1 MPQESSSLNPVA
13 SGSTTPHGPTAL
25 TTSMETAA
33 RTAGLTIL
41 SVQAGA
47 DFHGEQTTCFTFGLH
62 SGTEQARTLRLE
74 LSHGFDF
81 NQPALLPEMTNYLRD
96 AVLRLRNPRPD
107 CYVTQAGLPI
117 RFDSFAWP
125 FHRSTS
131 GADTYLV
138 HGIAHLED
146 GTGSPLHAKI
156 AASMTVTFADI
167 VPAPEQP
174 YAESFIYNAVRKTLD
189 QGQMEMV
196 KSGNRQ
202 PVMITTRYYSRWQK
216 KFMFRDSDA
225 SSRRDF
231 LALKLYWL
239 SGILGD
245 NQPVW
250 IADPIDAQYLNT
262 TAEELRAAAELTRE
276 GLAQPDADAQFVAA
290 TPQLLERGDQY
301 RAMLAEALA
310 LTKPEFNEEMRHGHT
325 NM

>member
-1 MPQESSSLNPVA
+1 MTESSTHSMTLPL
-13 SGSTTPHGPTAL
+13 TAAI
-25 TTSMETAA
+25 ETASKN
-33 RTAGLTIL
+33 AGLTIL
-41 SVQAGA
+41 SVNTGA
-47 DFHGEQTTCFTFGLH
+47 DFNGEPTTRFTFGLH
-62 SGTEQARTLRLE
+62 ADTAADRTLKLE
-74 LSHGFDF
+74 LTHSFDF
-81 NQPALLPEMTNYLRD
+81 NQPSLLPEMTNYLRG
-96 AVLRLRNPRPD
+96 AALRLRNPRPD
-107 CYVTQAGLPI
+107 CYVTLAGLPV

-146 GTGSPLHAKI
+146 GTENPLHAKI

-174 YAESFIYNAVRKTLD
+174 YAESFIYNAIRKTLD
-189 QGQMEMV
+189 QGQIEMI

-216 KFMFRDSDA
+216 KFVFSDTDDK
-225 SSRRDF
+225 SRMDF

-239 SGILGD
+239 SGVLGN

-262 TAEELRAAAELTRE
+262 TVDELQKAAAALAQE
-276 GLAQPDADAQFVAA
+276 GLALPDSNAQFAA
-290 TPQLLERGDQY
+290 PTPRLLERADQY
-301 RAMLAEALA
+301 HAVLAEALL
-310 LTKPEFNEEMRHGHT
+310 LTKPAFNEEMRHGHT